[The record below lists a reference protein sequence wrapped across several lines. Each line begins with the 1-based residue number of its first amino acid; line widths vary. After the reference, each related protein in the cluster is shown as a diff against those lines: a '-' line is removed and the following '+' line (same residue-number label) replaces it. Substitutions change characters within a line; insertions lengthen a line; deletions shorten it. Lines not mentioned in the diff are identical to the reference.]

1 MSNGPMDNNKLDE
14 SSSVEGLKDKDV
26 LTEGPQY
33 SNPLQ
38 KNRVK
43 WYRCKVSKTQL
54 AKLNKR
60 SNFLGFCQTL
70 GHLGVLGLGAGGAI
84 YSSLYWAWYITLILI
99 FINGHFWHFI
109 GNGFHELVHYSV
121 FKTRWLNLFFLRIYA
136 FLGWQNPHHF
146 WASHTEHHKYTLHYP
161 NDQEVVLPQKFEVTD
176 LWKWAIFNYRY
187 PYDLL
192 KGKVSAFLGV
202 MPNDNWSKE
211 LFPKSD
217 PSRQRAYSNWERI
230 TLVGHLLIMGI
241 SLIYGL
247 WVVPLVITFPKM
259 IGAWL
264 QFLCNATQHVG
275 LQDDVPDF
283 RLCCRTFYLNP
294 FLQFIYWHMNY
305 HTEHHMYAAVP
316 CYKLGK
322 LHHII
327 EDEMPYCTSGLIET
341 WKQISKIMERQ
352 KKEPGYQYVPL
363 LPSPQSTNH
372 NKLNG

>member
-1 MSNGPMDNNKLDE
+1 
-14 SSSVEGLKDKDV
+14 
-26 LTEGPQY
+26 
-33 SNPLQ
+33 
-38 KNRVK
+38 
-43 WYRCKVSKTQL
+43 
-54 AKLNKR
+54 
-60 SNFLGFCQTL
+60 
-70 GHLGVLGLGAGGAI
+70 
-84 YSSLYWAWYITLILI
+84 
-99 FINGHFWHFI
+99 
-109 GNGFHELVHYSV
+109 
-121 FKTRWLNLFFLRIYA
+121 
-136 FLGWQNPHHF
+136 
-146 WASHTEHHKYTLHYP
+146 
-161 NDQEVVLPQKFEVTD
+161 
-176 LWKWAIFNYRY
+176 
-187 PYDLL
+187 
-192 KGKVSAFLGV
+192 
-202 MPNDNWSKE
+202 
-211 LFPKSD
+211 
-217 PSRQRAYSNWERI
+217 
-230 TLVGHLLIMGI
+230 
-241 SLIYGL
+241 
-247 WVVPLVITFPKM
+247 M